1 MCHSVAISV
10 HAAVSQCT
18 QRFDRHRNIRICR
31 SAGRCALSHAH
42 PGFDFAGSVL
52 LAGCRKG
59 IFEAFVEFTVQF
71 LVGPH
76 RLLWIHSVLVGRC
89 GVKLISHMMSSFRE
103 TNAVRRGWVP
113 EPEEQMQSANV
124 VVGLREPYASSIK
137 IKLPTRCERIC
148 PVARSA
154 GMVVAARLRSR
165 RIAGSDDAPLL
176 SLPRTWTPTRSC
188 DRRTRQVSCQ
198 RDARRRLRGEAF
210 DAIAL
215 DAGDLRWLDRG
226 HPAS

>member
-1 MCHSVAISV
+1 MPFSRDLSPRGLF
-10 HAAVSQCT
+10 AVYTAFRSSS
-18 QRFDRHRNIRICR
+18 NIRICR
-31 SAGRCALSHAH
+31 SAGRFALSHAH

-52 LAGCRKG
+52 LAGSRKG

-137 IKLPTRCERIC
+137 IQLPTRCERIR
-148 PVARSA
+148 PVARHSGERSLA
-154 GMVVAARLRSR
+154 PGWRWQPAFEVRELQEVMMPLCCHCLELGRQLGAAIVELDKFRASVTLGGGCEER
-165 RIAGSDDAPLL
+165 PL
-176 SLPRTWTPTRSC
+176 T
-188 DRRTRQVSCQ
+188 
-198 RDARRRLRGEAF
+198 G
-210 DAIAL
+210 
-215 DAGDLRWLDRG
+215 
-226 HPAS
+226 

>member
-1 MCHSVAISV
+1 MQIGRSLRAQPCASGL
-10 HAAVSQCT
+10 
-18 QRFDRHRNIRICR
+18 RFCRLSATGRIR
-31 SAGRCALSHAH
+31 S
-42 PGFDFAGSVL
+42 
-52 LAGCRKG
+52 RKG

-103 TNAVRRGWVP
+103 TNAVRRVCVP
-113 EPEEQMQSANV
+113 EPEEKMQPATV

-137 IKLPTRCERIC
+137 TQLPTRCGRIR
-148 PVARSA
+148 PVARHSGERAIA
-154 GMVVAARLRSR
+154 GAGVVVAARLRST

-198 RDARRRLRGEAF
+198 RDTRRRLQGEAF